1 METTPTSE
9 TPNLHDA
16 PGARRSDGTA
26 ITTMEGLTSTL
37 TITTRLLPPIALLDL
52 GRIVSDLTLTPNGQD
67 MLVIDASSASLA
79 QYALDP
85 LIRITTV
92 Q

>member
-1 METTPTSE
+1 
-9 TPNLHDA
+9 
-16 PGARRSDGTA
+16 
-26 ITTMEGLTSTL
+26 
-37 TITTRLLPPIALLDL
+37 
-52 GRIVSDLTLTPNGQD
+52 VSDLTLTPNGQD
-67 MLVIDASSASLA
+67 LLVIDASAASLA